1 MAARPSANQTIQRK
15 EEEEEHDEEM
25 KVSNSIISSFLA
37 LHL

>member
-1 MAARPSANQTIQRK
+1 MAARPRANQTIQRK
-15 EEEEEHDEEM
+15 EEEEHDEEM